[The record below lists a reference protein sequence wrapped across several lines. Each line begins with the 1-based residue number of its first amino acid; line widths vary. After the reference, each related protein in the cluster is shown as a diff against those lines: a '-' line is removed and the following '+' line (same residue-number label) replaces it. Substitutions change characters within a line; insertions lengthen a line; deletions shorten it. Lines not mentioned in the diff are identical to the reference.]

1 MLRHSSAGQW
11 RYDSYRTQVEQ
22 QRIHNRLNENAEV
35 VASKFFDQFYPTTKS
50 ILFKNLFEESRYIL
64 ADCMNNHYHAIEFDD
79 NLEITNYYT
88 SPINELLEQELDLSY
103 KRLFL
108 TPEGEIVM
116 GTRTKSPDVSAS
128 AMVFAKLDIYGK
140 ILSIKYT
147 SLSYS
152 DYSYVSFPFLCMT
165 SNRISKV
172 AYCTIR
178 YWAWRC
184 IQETFPL

>member
-1 MLRHSSAGQW
+1 
-11 RYDSYRTQVEQ
+11 
-22 QRIHNRLNENAEV
+22 
-35 VASKFFDQFYPTTKS
+35 
-50 ILFKNLFEESRYIL
+50 
-64 ADCMNNHYHAIEFDD
+64 MNNHYHAIEFDD

-165 SNRISKV
+165 SNRISTV
-172 AYCTIR
+172 AY
-178 YWAWRC
+178 
-184 IQETFPL
+184 